1 MSTTPTTA
9 GNRTRTSN
17 EGGSVPFKWVAFI
30 LGLLLPGLGHMS
42 IGEKGR
48 GYRILAGFLVLWFS
62 GLLIG
67 GLGSVRSW
75 DPPYTNPAAGGK
87 RNLWFIAQAA
97 AGPIAFGFAAL
108 DASLIRGAE
117 DDELIEITMHD
128 RTIGTAYR
136 FTSIGHAADFGTLF
150 CALAGLMNFAVA
162 LDAGSSS
169 HVADRRG
176 GASMIHAR
184 HGPPSSQPLP
194 GVQANWLWLLPILIF
209 GIAMMYKAVRV
220 GRSCGRYWREV
231 GGMTVQVLLAFLG
244 LATGVFIIVQWIVP
258 LLPAG

>member
-1 MSTTPTTA
+1 MPIQNTAVLLPWNRMSTTPTTA
-9 GNRTRTSN
+9 VNRTPASN
-17 EGGSVPFKWVAFI
+17 KGGSVPFKWTAFV
-30 LGLLLPGLGHMS
+30 LGLVLPGLGHMS

-48 GYRILAGFLVLWFS
+48 GCRILAGFLILWFS

-117 DDELIEITMHD
+117 DDQLIEITMHD
-128 RTIGTAYR
+128 QSVGTAYR

-150 CALAGLMNFAVA
+150 CALAGLINFAVA
-162 LDAGSSS
+162 LDAGGRANS
-169 HVADRRG
+169 DRRG
-176 GASMIHAR
+176 G
-184 HGPPSSQPLP
+184 
-194 GVQANWLWLLPILIF
+194 
-209 GIAMMYKAVRV
+209 
-220 GRSCGRYWREV
+220 GR
-231 GGMTVQVLLAFLG
+231 
-244 LATGVFIIVQWIVP
+244 
-258 LLPAG
+258 